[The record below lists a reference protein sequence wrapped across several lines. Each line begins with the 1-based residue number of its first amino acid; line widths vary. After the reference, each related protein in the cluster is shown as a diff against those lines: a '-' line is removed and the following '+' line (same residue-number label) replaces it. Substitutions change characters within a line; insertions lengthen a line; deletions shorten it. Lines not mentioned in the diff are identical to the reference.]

1 MRKLLTLFLLLLP
14 SLALAGTGDPPQD
27 YVTGI
32 NWRVH
37 RNLSSIAISCDVLG
51 DADSNSVVRLF
62 YKRDNLS
69 APYDSGMVMV
79 RRPYNRA
86 VGEAQYWATNFE
98 GRLLNL
104 AMGRR
109 YKFYIEAREPDPL
122 TPGGYRTYT
131 TTSDTAS
138 TWQYLKVEIPN
149 VYIPGGGIIGG
160 GGGGEGE
167 DGGSG
172 GGVEIPVTVWY
183 VSANTGSDS
192 NNGEEYAS
200 AFKTIGRAMTAMA
213 ASTNQGASSS
223 VLVFPGVYHE
233 SVLLNYGSIRAGDN
247 RYLIGMS
254 ADPDSV
260 VLCGADEQ
268 IERGFVANQVRLSFN
283 QVGDGIYGAY
293 FPKDSCQVFVLGG
306 ERLHRKL
313 SHTEMHNLTLDPTG
327 WYLTNDTLYVRL
339 KTGRNPNGLKLYA
352 GARDIGIDI
361 QRRGWRIINMR
372 VQYYGYSVPTEVSG
386 ADMNVVGYGMQLGV
400 NGFASQTIID
410 NCKFVGN
417 AAYPLEINKRAGYGY
432 YADSVLV
439 TRCTF
444 DGLYKGNY
452 NAGKARQEEQ
462 VSIEFYS
469 HNSCFVGNNLYRM
482 FNGVQPTYFQVSQA
496 DSVIGSWTEV
506 VNNKFKYIVDDAIEI
521 DSWLTTNRLIMYNTI
536 DSCGRAVSVVPVNRG
551 PEFIFY
557 NLITNCEAG
566 IKIGGESRAPV
577 ILYHN
582 TIVGGKPIYNT
593 GDGAWNITSRNNIY
607 WGRKTTYTLDLQGS
621 TPNIETVAT
630 HDFNYDAFDSTL
642 TTRMIRHN
650 GYFLYSFK
658 QFVYW
663 TGKEKNGRQGPLLI
677 PGMSRG
683 DYRLYGTSPAV
694 DAGCRITGVNTSNN
708 GNMYYIKPDIG
719 RFESV
724 PMKKVR

>member
-1 MRKLLTLFLLLLP
+1 MRKLLILILLLLP
-14 SLALAGTGDPPQD
+14 SLALADTGDPPQD
-27 YVTGI
+27 VVTGI
-32 NWRVH
+32 SWRVH
-37 RNLSSIAISCDVLG
+37 RNLSSIAISCDVKG
-51 DADSNSVVRLF
+51 DADTNAVVRLF
-62 YKRDNLS
+62 YKRDTAS
-69 APYDSGMVMV
+69 AAYDSGMVMV
-79 RRPYNRA
+79 RRPFNHGG
-86 VGEAQYWATNFE
+86 GEAQYWATNFE

-109 YKFYIEAREPDPL
+109 YKFYIEAREPDPVNA
-122 TPGGYRTYT
+122 TGTISYT
-131 TTSDTAS
+131 TTPDTAS
-138 TWQYLKVEIPN
+138 TWQYLKVEIPG
-149 VYIPGGGIIGG
+149 VYIPGGGST
-160 GGGGEGE
+160 GGGEEGDE
-167 DGGSG
+167 G
-172 GGVEIPVTVWY
+172 GGTGGATEVVTTKWY
-183 VSANTGSDS
+183 VDAVNGNDS
-192 NNGEEYAS
+192 NAGQEYAS

-213 ASTNQGASSS
+213 ASTNQGAGSS

-247 RYLIGMS
+247 RYLVGMS
-254 ADPDSV
+254 SDPDSV

-268 IERGFVANQVRLSFN
+268 IEGGFVTNQTRLSFS
-283 QVGDGIYGAY
+283 QIDDGIYAAY

-306 ERLHRKL
+306 ERLQRKL

-327 WYLTNDTLYVRL
+327 WYLSNDTLYVRL
-339 KTGRNPNGLKLYA
+339 KNGRNPNGLKLYA

-361 QRRGWRIINMR
+361 QRRGWRIVNMR

-386 ADMNVVGYGMQLGV
+386 ADMNVVGYGVQLGV
-400 NGFASQTIID
+400 NGYASQTIID
-410 NCKFVGN
+410 NCKFIGN
-417 AAYPLEINKRAGYGY
+417 ASYPLEINKRAGFGY

-444 DGLYKGNY
+444 DGMYKGSY
-452 NAGKARQEEQ
+452 AAGKGRQEEQ
-462 VSIEFYS
+462 VTIEFFS
-469 HNSCFVGNNLYRM
+469 QNSCFIGNNLYRM
-482 FNGVQPTYFQVSQA
+482 FNGVQPTYFQAAQV

-506 VNNKFKYIVDDAIEI
+506 VNNKFKYIVDDAIEM

-536 DSCGRAVSVVPVNRG
+536 DSCGRAVSVVPINRG
-551 PEFIFY
+551 PEFVFY

-566 IKIGGESRAPV
+566 IKIGGESRAPL

-582 TIVGGKPIYNT
+582 TIIGGKPIYNT
-593 GDGAWNITSRNNIY
+593 GGPAWNITSRNNIY

-621 TPNIETVAT
+621 TPDISTVPT

-650 GYFLYSFK
+650 GTYLYSYK

-694 DAGCRITGVNTSNN
+694 DTGCRIAGVNTSNR
-708 GNMYYIKPDIG
+708 GDMYYIRPDIG

>member
-1 MRKLLTLFLLLLP
+1 MRKLFFLLLLLLP
-14 SLALAGTGDPPQD
+14 SLAWGGITDPPA
-27 YVTGI
+27 YTVTGI

-37 RNLSSIAISCDVLG
+37 RNLSSIAISCDVKG
-51 DADSNSVVRLF
+51 DLDSNAVVRLF
-62 YKRDNLS
+62 YKRDIAS
-69 APYDSGMVMV
+69 AAYDSGMVMV

-86 VGEAQYWATNFE
+86 EGEAQYWATNFE

-109 YKFYIEAREPDPL
+109 YRFYIEAREPSQGSVSG
-122 TPGGYRTYT
+122 TIVYT
-131 TTSDTAS
+131 TTPDTAS
-138 TWQYLKVEIPN
+138 TWQYVKVEVPN
-149 VYIPGGGIIGG
+149 VYIPGGGITGE
-160 GGGGEGE
+160 GGEEG
-167 DGGSG
+167 DGGGGSG
-172 GGVEIPVTVWY
+172 GNVEHVVSTWY
-183 VSANTGSDS
+183 VRANGGSDS

-213 ASTNQGASSS
+213 ASTNQGAGSS

-233 SVLLNYGSIRAGDN
+233 SVLLNYGSIKAGDN

-254 ADPDSV
+254 SDPDSV
-260 VLCGADEQ
+260 VLCGADER
-268 IERGFVANQVRLSFN
+268 IESGYVAPNVRLEFSPVQN
-283 QVGDGIYGAY
+283 GIYRAY

-313 SHTEMHNLTLDPTG
+313 SHTEMHNLSLDKTG
-327 WYLTNDTLYVRL
+327 WYLTNDSLYVRL
-339 KTGRNPNGLKLYA
+339 KNGSNPNGKKLYA
-352 GARDIGIDI
+352 GARDIGIDV
-361 QRRGWRIINMR
+361 QRRGWRIINIRM
-372 VQYYGYSVPTEVSG
+372 QYYGYSVPTEVSG
-386 ADMNVVGYGMQLGV
+386 VDMNVVGYGMQLGV
-400 NGFASQTIID
+400 NGWGSQTVID

-417 AAYPLEINKRAGYGY
+417 AAYPLEINRRAGYNY
-432 YADSVLV
+432 FADSLLV

-444 DGLYKGNY
+444 DSMYKGNY
-452 NAGKARQEEQ
+452 DAGKGRQEEQ
-462 VSIEFYS
+462 LSLEFYT

-482 FNGVQPTYFQVSQA
+482 FNGIQPTYMQTAYA
-496 DSVIGSWTEV
+496 DSIVGSWCEV
-506 VNNKFKYIVDDAIEI
+506 VNNKFKYIVDDAIEM

-536 DSCGRAVSVVPVNRG
+536 DSCGRAISIVPINRG

-557 NLITNCEAG
+557 NLITNCDGG

-582 TIVGGKPIYNT
+582 TIIGGKPIFNT
-593 GDGAWNITSRNNIY
+593 GGPAWNITSRNNIY
-607 WGRKTTYTLDLQGS
+607 WGRKTTYTLDLQGTLPYS
-621 TPNIETVAT
+621 ETIAT

-642 TTRMIRHN
+642 TTKMIRHN
-650 GYFLYSFK
+650 TVHLFSFR
-658 QFVYW
+658 QFVDW

-694 DAGCRITGVNTSNN
+694 DAGCRITGVNTSNM
-708 GNMYYIKPDIG
+708 GDMYYIKPDIG